1 MDKNDQCSTCT
12 NEEELYLCC
21 VDEVGDT
28 VKRIVRNF
36 QMLERDQ
43 VKQLGFTMSQT
54 YCLIEI
60 MQNGSLT
67 MQELS
72 GRMNLS
78 TSTMT
83 RVVDKLVRDKYIIRK
98 RSEEDRRVV
107 VVELSELGLESA
119 QTVQEK
125 INSYYEDITKNLP
138 KNKIDEVLKSVSLLM
153 DAFESANP
161 NCC

>member
-1 MDKNDQCSTCT
+1 
-12 NEEELYLCC
+12 
-21 VDEVGDT
+21 
-28 VKRIVRNF
+28 
-36 QMLERDQ
+36 
-43 VKQLGFTMSQT
+43 
-54 YCLIEI
+54 
-60 MQNGSLT
+60 